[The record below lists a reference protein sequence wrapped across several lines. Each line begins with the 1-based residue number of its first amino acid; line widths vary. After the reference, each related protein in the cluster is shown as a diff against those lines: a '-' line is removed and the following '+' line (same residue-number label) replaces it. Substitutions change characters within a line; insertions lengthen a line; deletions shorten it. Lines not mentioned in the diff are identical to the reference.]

1 MTKLLTALSLLSIAL
16 CSCESSFPEPEY
28 PIEETDQSESVAIDE
43 GTRNDDDSAAARGI
57 TIVVEDENEVDIDW
71 SL

>member
-1 MTKLLTALSLLSIAL
+1 MTKLLTALSLLCIAL
-16 CSCESSFPEPEY
+16 YSCESSFPEPEY
-28 PIEETDQSESVAIDE
+28 PIDKTDQSESVVIDE